1 MIPCELVVTKLLPT
15 IRRQA
20 VSRMLK
26 EGKSQR
32 EIAKELGLTEAAIS
46 YYVSKKRGGPS
57 SKRMEQ
63 IIAKSMDK
71 HYDAGKS
78 FSENVCVICKGLR
91 SSRQMCQIHL
101 AIRPIRPD
109 KSVCDVCISTKCK

>member
-1 MIPCELVVTKLLPT
+1 MIPCELVVMKLLPT

-20 VSRMLK
+20 VVRMLK
-26 EGKSQR
+26 SGKSQR
-32 EIAKELGLTEAAIS
+32 EIAKELGLTEAAVS
-46 YYVSKKRGGPS
+46 HYVSKKRGGPS
-57 SKRMEQ
+57 NRRMEQ

-71 HYDAGKS
+71 YYDSDKA

-101 AIRPIRPD
+101 ALQPTKPD
-109 KSVCDVCISTKCK
+109 KSVCDVCMSATCR

>member
-20 VSRMLK
+20 VARMLK

-32 EIAKELGLTEAAIS
+32 EIAKELGLTEAAVS
-46 YYVSKKRGGPS
+46 YYVSRKRGGPS
-57 SKRMEQ
+57 NRRMES
-63 IIAKSMDK
+63 IIAKSIDK
-71 HYDAGKS
+71 YYDSGKG

-91 SSRQMCQIHL
+91 HSRQMCEIHL
-101 AIRPIRPD
+101 ALRPVRPD
-109 KSVCDVCISTKCK
+109 KSVCDVCMSATCK